1 MQRWR
6 WPVFTHW
13 SRRGKQGRGGGR
25 GVRRSFSFDHGRGGG
40 RLHLGGSSSRAI
52 TRNFDS
58 LAFPRWDQSNEVEGP
73 SQSSIHNPKYFKML
87 PNGDFDTEQYEDEN
101 DWEADMEDEET
112 DPGKPPEKREAIA
125 GGSQNMLE
133 DGKQKKGRF
142 ESSGVPS

>member
-1 MQRWR
+1 
-6 WPVFTHW
+6 
-13 SRRGKQGRGGGR
+13 
-25 GVRRSFSFDHGRGGG
+25 
-40 RLHLGGSSSRAI
+40 
-52 TRNFDS
+52 
-58 LAFPRWDQSNEVEGP
+58 
-73 SQSSIHNPKYFKML
+73 ML